1 MSRSYRKHL
10 YSKYFDH
17 PRTSWKECK
26 KLVHRFNRNRCKQAL
41 RNGLDPLPDIPFTWF
56 DYDFIK
62 IYQGKGRHHYRY
74 HGAFP
79 IELRRK

>member
-26 KLVHRFNRNRCKQAL
+26 KIVHRYNRNRCKQAL

-62 IYQGKGRHHYRY
+62 IYQGKGRNNFRY
-74 HGAFP
+74 HEAFP
-79 IELRRK
+79 IQLRRK